1 MLYYKFKNYEEFK
14 ELFGIVKH
22 GNGNKSR
29 KNKILLAFI
38 KNEELLH
45 NAVISGNYTLL
56 HVSDIVTMKNMV
68 TDEIIRSS
76 NDNRSLI

>member
-76 NDNRSLI
+76 SIL